1 MPYATAEQMI
11 ERFGEQE
18 LTTLTDRDG
27 TAGGV
32 VMTALDTA
40 INDASAIID
49 GYLAGRYALPLA
61 YPLPA
66 LTRLCCDMARYGLY
80 DDSVSDAVAKR
91 NDDAVRFLEKVAQGS
106 ITLGVS
112 SEGAQA
118 VSQDIPEIQSVG
130 SVFARPSSKGFI

>member
-11 ERFGEQE
+11 ARFGEQE
-18 LTTLTDRDG
+18 LIALTDRDG

-32 VMTALDTA
+32 VMTVLDTA
-40 INDASAIID
+40 IADASAIID

-61 YPLPA
+61 NPLPVLA
-66 LTRLCCDMARYGLY
+66 RLCCDMARYGLY
-80 DDSVSDAVAKR
+80 DDAVSDAVAKR

-118 VSQDIPEIQSVG
+118 VPQDMPEIHSAG